1 MSVDKNPRYSEK
13 EERLNII
20 THGFGLVMSCIA
32 FPFLVVKSQDYEG
45 FWKPASLLIYG
56 LSLIVLYAASTLYHS
71 AKDPIR
77 RRKLNIFDHA
87 AIYVLIAGTYTPF
100 CLIVLGETLGWTI
113 FGFTWTF
120 ALIGILLKLLF
131 TGRFDK
137 LSTLMYV
144 LMGWQILFV
153 INPLIE
159 NFPTQ
164 GVQLLFLGGVFY
176 TLGAV
181 LYSLKKINYNHAI
194 FHVFVLLGSLCHFLS
209 VLFLYLVSFR
219 EVQILE

>member
-1 MSVDKNPRYSEK
+1 
-13 EERLNII
+13 
-20 THGFGLVMSCIA
+20 MSCIA

-120 ALIGILLKLLF
+120 ALIGILLKLFF

>member
-1 MSVDKNPRYSEK
+1 MSVDKNPHYSEK

-45 FWKPASLLIYG
+45 FWKSVSLLIYG

-120 ALIGILLKLLF
+120 ALIGIFLKLFF

-181 LYSLKKINYNHAI
+181 LYSFKKINFNHAI

-209 VLFLYLVSFR
+209 VLFLR
-219 EVQILE
+219 A

>member
-1 MSVDKNPRYSEK
+1 
-13 EERLNII
+13 
-20 THGFGLVMSCIA
+20 MSCIA

-45 FWKPASLLIYG
+45 FWKPASLLIYC
-56 LSLIVLYAASTLYHS
+56 LSLLVLYAASTLYHC
-71 AKDPIR
+71 AKDPVL

-120 ALIGILLKLLF
+120 ALIGILLKLFF

-159 NFPTQ
+159 NFLTQ
-164 GVQLLFLGGVFY
+164 GVQLLFLGGVLY

-181 LYSLKKINYNHAI
+181 LYSLKKNQLQPRHLSRVCA
-194 FHVFVLLGSLCHFLS
+194 LGKPVSLFEC
-209 VLFLYLVSFR
+209 VLFL
-219 EVQILE
+219 IA

>member
-1 MSVDKNPRYSEK
+1 MSVNKNPRYSEK

-45 FWKPASLLIYG
+45 FWKSVSLLIYG

-120 ALIGILLKLLF
+120 ALIGIFLKLFF

-176 TLGAV
+176 TLGAI
-181 LYSLKKINYNHAI
+181 LYSLKKINYIHAI
-194 FHVFVLLGSLCHFLS
+194 FHMFVLLGSLCHFLS
-209 VLFLYLVSFR
+209 VL
-219 EVQILE
+219 ILRA